1 MLRDLAVL
9 LVFTVFLTISVP
21 LVQGARV
28 AEITYSLP
36 LEDIRRHFL
45 QVIQEISGGDQAV
58 KADSNNIDAQILDL
72 NFRIRFIQLDNT
84 STKVEVNG
92 TASDPDEAATME
104 RLVINLVQ
112 ARLAKDIKKGF
123 LGSGPDL
130 SSVITQYGRV
140 AVCIFGAGDNHI
152 IQTSGVVIS
161 PNGLILTTTHDIKSA
176 DHIIIQLF
184 NGTVGQ
190 GRILASDKDHDLAL
204 LESGLSTPEYMDL
217 YSAKKTGLLS
227 SGVRIWTIGCPL
239 GLADTSAQGTIT
251 APPRLIGDTL
261 LLQSDL
267 PVYPGSS
274 GSPVF
279 DAQGRLVALVK
290 GRIIGQN
297 SISFLIPSFYAMALF
312 TKEKFGS
319 AGKDTYLSEYS
330 PKGANN
336 WLIRA
341 LASRKFDTREHAL
354 LNAIK
359 ADSTSTTALYY
370 LGALYSTRPDKIQQE
385 KDIWNR
391 LASLHPDWGE
401 IHFRMGNCLFRSG
414 KLQQAERSYR
424 IALKYLRE
432 DPRVYN
438 NLGEILRREKRFKP
452 ARKAFRQALAI
463 NPDYPSAHYNL
474 GVLYD
479 RDLKQPEQA
488 IYHYRQY
495 LKLKPQAT
503 DALQVRQWLQKLEQG
518 L

>member
-1 MLRDLAVL
+1 MLRDLAAL
-9 LVFTVFLTISVP
+9 LVLTVFLTISAP
-21 LVQGARV
+21 WVQGAQA
-28 AEITYSLP
+28 AEIIYGLP

-45 QVIQEISGGDQAV
+45 QVIQEISRGDQAV
-58 KADSNNIDAQILDL
+58 KADSDNIDAQILGL

-84 STKVEVNG
+84 TTRVELNG
-92 TASDPDEAATME
+92 SASDPDEAATME

-112 ARLAKDIKKGF
+112 ARLSKDLKEGF
-123 LGSGPDL
+123 FGSGHGL
-130 SSVITQYGRV
+130 SASITQCGHV
-140 AVCIFGAGDNHI
+140 AVCIFGAEDNHI

-161 PNGLILTTTHDIKSA
+161 PNGLILTTTHGIISA
-176 DHIIIQLF
+176 DRIIVQLF

-190 GRILASDKDHDLAL
+190 GHILASDKDHDLAL
-204 LESGLSTPEYMDL
+204 LASGLSTPEYMNL
-217 YSAKKTGLLS
+217 CSVKETGILS
-227 SGVRIWTIGCPL
+227 GGASIWTMGCPH
-239 GLADTSAQGTIT
+239 GLAGTSARGTIT

-261 LLQSDL
+261 MLQSDL
-267 PVYPGSS
+267 PVYSGSS

-290 GRIIGQN
+290 GRIIGQ
-297 SISFLIPSFYAMALF
+297 SRISFLIPSFYAMALF
-312 TKEKFGS
+312 TKGKFGS
-319 AGKDTYLSEYS
+319 AGKDAHLSEYS
-330 PKGANN
+330 PEGADK
-336 WLIRA
+336 WLIIA
-341 LASRKFDTREHAL
+341 LASRDFDTREHAL
-354 LNAIK
+354 LNALK

-414 KLQQAERSYR
+414 NLQQAKKSYG

-503 DALQVRQWLQKLEQG
+503 DAPRVRQWLQKLEQG

>member
-1 MLRDLAVL
+1 MLRDLAAL
-9 LVFTVFLTISVP
+9 LIFVVFVTISVP
-21 LVQGARV
+21 WIQGAQA
-28 AEITYSLP
+28 AEITYGLP

-45 QVIQEISGGDQAV
+45 QVIREISGGDQAV
-58 KADSNNIDAQILDL
+58 KADSDNIDSQILDL
-72 NFRIRFIQLDNT
+72 NFRIKFIRLDNT
-84 STKVEVNG
+84 STKVEING
-92 TASDPDEAATME
+92 TASDPDETATME

-112 ARLAKDIKKGF
+112 ARLANDLKKGF
-123 LGSGPDL
+123 FGSGHSL
-130 SSVITQYGRV
+130 NAVFTQYGRA
-140 AVCIFGAGDNHI
+140 AVCIFGAENNHG
-152 IQTSGVVIS
+152 IQTSGVIIS
-161 PNGLILTTTHDIKSA
+161 PDGLILTTTHDIISA
-176 DHIIIQLF
+176 DRIIVQLS

-190 GRILASDKDHDLAL
+190 GRILASDKEHDLAL
-204 LESGLSTPEYMDL
+204 VASGLSTPEYMDL
-217 YSAKKTGLLS
+217 CSVKETGLLS
-227 SGVRIWTIGCPL
+227 SGMRIWTIGCPL
-239 GLADTSAQGTIT
+239 GLADTSAHGTIT

-261 LLQSDL
+261 MFQSDL

-279 DAQGRLVALVK
+279 DDQGRLVALVK

-312 TKEKFGS
+312 TKGKFGS
-319 AGKDTYLSEYS
+319 AGKDSYLSEYS

-341 LASRKFDTREHAL
+341 LASREFDTREHAL
-354 LNAIK
+354 LNALK
-359 ADSTSTTALYY
+359 ADSASTTALYY
-370 LGALYSTRPDKIQQE
+370 LGALYSTRPDKIRQE
-385 KDIWNR
+385 EDIWNR

-424 IALKYLRE
+424 IALKYLTE

-438 NLGEILRREKRFKP
+438 NLGEILRREKRFKS

-463 NPDYPSAHYNL
+463 NPGYAPAHFNL
-474 GVLYD
+474 AVLYD
-479 RDLKQPEQA
+479 RDIKQPELA

-503 DALQVRQWLQKLEQG
+503 DVLQVRQWLQKLEQG